1 MYVHIS
7 VKVYNAVLY
16 IYYVYILCVHQ
27 RKRRLCQDHKINT
40 LITHCALHH
49 YTKHLAQAYAFENEL
64 YPTRAVQQTQHV
76 DAAGCRTFFRELIT
90 MFVFDVLQNPSKF
103 I

>member
-1 MYVHIS
+1 MCVC
-7 VKVYNAVLY
+7 VCVCVCVYT
-16 IYYVYILCVHQ
+16 
-27 RKRRLCQDHKINT
+27 RKDECGKHVCQDHKINT